1 MSELFLLLA
10 ITVFTIFVLVVMM
23 LVFKGWL
30 KRRDEIDP
38 VAGQRADGSR

>member
-10 ITVFTIFVLVVMM
+10 IIVFTIFVLAVMM
-23 LVFKGWL
+23 FAFKGWL

-38 VAGQRADGSR
+38 VAGQRTDGSH